1 MLIPVWMLLCRNA
14 PISLCKYKYNYF
26 HHGFVQRTQREL
38 TEETNKVCTIE
49 KINVPNFSPPK
60 LTLWWVFGWR
70 VVGVGRGHSCSFRL
84 STSQCKGRALK
95 RRNAAGKI
103 LNATS
108 KPFPSAKKTV
118 ALVQL
123 HREKLKNS
131 DVVSEPI
138 LYRINR
144 AKRSTPA
151 SFLSAQS

>member
-1 MLIPVWMLLCRNA
+1 M
-14 PISLCKYKYNYF
+14 
-26 HHGFVQRTQREL
+26 
-38 TEETNKVCTIE
+38 
-49 KINVPNFSPPK
+49 
-60 LTLWWVFGWR
+60 
-70 VVGVGRGHSCSFRL
+70 
-84 STSQCKGRALK
+84 K

-151 SFLSAQS
+151 SFLCPVLEKSSALGAAGFFKHVQGGKPSP